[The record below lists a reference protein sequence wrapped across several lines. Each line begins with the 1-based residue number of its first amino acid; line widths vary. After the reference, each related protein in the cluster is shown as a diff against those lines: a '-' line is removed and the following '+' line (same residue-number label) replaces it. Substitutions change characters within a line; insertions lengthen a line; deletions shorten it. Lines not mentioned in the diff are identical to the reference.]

1 MIGLSLKLATVGYV
15 QKEFARMDA
24 NSKRDLH
31 AVKSKAGKVFHAD
44 NVESV
49 CVFDESGT
57 ARLYL
62 KKTPDGVYKEER

>member
-1 MIGLSLKLATVGYV
+1 MIGLNLKLATVGYLT
-15 QKEFARMDA
+15 KEFPRLNA

-31 AVKSKAGKVFHAD
+31 TVKSKAGKAFHAD

-49 CVFDESGT
+49 CVFDENGT

-62 KKTPDGVYKEER
+62 KKTPNGVYKEER